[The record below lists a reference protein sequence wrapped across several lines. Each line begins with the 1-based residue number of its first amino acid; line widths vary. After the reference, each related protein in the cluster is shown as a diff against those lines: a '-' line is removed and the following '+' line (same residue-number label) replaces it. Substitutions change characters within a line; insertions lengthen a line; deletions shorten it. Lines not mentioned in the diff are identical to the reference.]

1 MEKRINKLREK
12 MKEQEIEAFLVT
24 KKENVRYLS
33 QFTGTAGKLL
43 ITEEDNIFITDFRY
57 LDQAADQT
65 DGCVI
70 EEISRN
76 FIEGFAEL
84 LKRKKV
90 KNLSFESQD
99 LSFKMYNKL
108 KEKLDLISLNPV
120 ESVVES
126 LRMIKDQSE
135 IQKIKK
141 AVEIADQGFQFLI
154 DFIEPGKSEK
164 EIALEL
170 EFFMKR
176 NGGEANAFDFIVA
189 SGKRGSL
196 PHGVASNKIVEKGDL
211 VTIDFG
217 TVYQGY
223 HSDITRT
230 VAVGEPASKLKE
242 IYQLVL
248 TAQKK
253 VISEIKA
260 GMSSVEA
267 DKIARDLI
275 KEAGYGDNFGH
286 GLGHGIGLEIHE
298 GPRLSYSS
306 TSDVTLE
313 SGMVVTDEPGIYI
326 SGLGGVRIE
335 DDLLITETG
344 CEVLNS
350 APKELII
357 L

>member
-12 MKEQEIEAFLVT
+12 LKEKNIEAFLVT

-43 ITEEDNIFITDFRY
+43 ITENDSVFITDFRY
-57 LDQAADQT
+57 LDQAEEQT

-70 EEISRN
+70 EEISSN

-84 LKRKKV
+84 LKRKKIR
-90 KNLSFESQD
+90 NLSFESQD
-99 LSFKMYNKL
+99 INFKMYQQL
-108 KEKLDLISLNPV
+108 KEKLDLDSLNPV
-120 ESVVES
+120 EAVVEK

-135 IQKIKK
+135 IEKINK
-141 AVEIADQGFQFLI
+141 AVKIADQGFEFLLE
-154 DFIEPGKSEK
+154 FIEPGKSER
-164 EIALEL
+164 EVALEL

-176 NGGEANAFDFIVA
+176 QGGEKNAFDFIVA
-189 SGKRGSL
+189 SGKRGAL
-196 PHGVASNKIVEKGDL
+196 PHGVASNKKIEKGDL

-230 VAVGEPASKLKE
+230 IAVGEPGAELKE
-242 IYQLVL
+242 IYNIVL
-248 TAQKK
+248 EAQQK
-253 VISEIKA
+253 VIADIKA
-260 GMSSVEA
+260 GMSCVEV
-267 DKIARDLI
+267 DKIARDMI
-275 KEAGYGDNFGH
+275 AAAGYKENFGH
-286 GLGHGIGLEIHE
+286 GLGHGLGLEIHE
-298 GPRLSYSS
+298 GPRVSYSS
-306 TSDVTLE
+306 EDSLKA
-313 SGMVVTDEPGIYI
+313 GMVVTDEPGIYV

-335 DDLLITETG
+335 DDLIITESG

>member
-1 MEKRINKLREK
+1 VEKRINKLREK
-12 MKEQEIEAFLVT
+12 MKEKDIEAFLVT

-43 ITEEDNIFITDFRY
+43 ITETDSVFITDFRY
-57 LDQAADQT
+57 LDQAAEQT

-70 EEISRN
+70 EEISSN

-84 LKRKKV
+84 IKRKKIN
-90 KNLSFESQD
+90 NLSFESQD
-99 LSFKMYNKL
+99 LNFKTYQKLKNKL
-108 KEKLDLISLNPV
+108 EVESLNPV
-120 ESVVES
+120 ESVVED
-126 LRMIKDQSE
+126 LRMIKDLNE
-135 IQKIKK
+135 VDKIKK
-141 AVEIADQGFQFLI
+141 AVEIADRAFDFLLE
-154 DFIEPGKSEK
+154 FIEVGKSEK

-170 EFFMKR
+170 EFFMKK

-189 SGKRGSL
+189 SGKRGAL
-196 PHGVASNKIVEKGDL
+196 PHGVASKKIIEKGDL
-211 VTIDFG
+211 ITIDFG
-217 TVYQGY
+217 TVFQGY

-230 VAVGEPASKLKE
+230 VAVGEPDSELKE

-248 TAQKK
+248 RAQQK
-253 VISEIKA
+253 VISKISS
-260 GMSSVEA
+260 GMDCIEA

-298 GPRLSYSS
+298 NPRLSY
-306 TSDVTLE
+306 TSDGILKA
-313 SGMVVTDEPGIYI
+313 GMVVTDEPGIYI

-335 DDLLITETG
+335 DDLLITEEG

-350 APKELII
+350 APKELIV

>member
-12 MKEQEIEAFLVT
+12 MKEKNIEAFLVS

-33 QFTGTAGKLL
+33 QFTGTSGKLL
-43 ITEEDNIFITDFRY
+43 ITEKDSVFITDFRY
-57 LDQAADQT
+57 LDQAAEQT

-70 EEISRN
+70 EEINSN
-76 FIEGFAEL
+76 FIDGFSEL
-84 LKRKKV
+84 LKRKKIN
-90 KNLSFESQD
+90 NLSFESQD
-99 LSFKMYNKL
+99 INFKSYQKF
-108 KEKLDLISLNPV
+108 KEKLELESLNPV

-135 IQKIKK
+135 VQKLKK
-141 AVEIADQGFQFLI
+141 AVEIADQGFEFLL
-154 DFIEPGKSEK
+154 DFIEAGRSEK

-189 SGKRGSL
+189 SGKRGAL
-196 PHGVASNKIVEKGDL
+196 PHGVASNKLIEKGDL

-230 VAVGEPASKLKE
+230 VAVGEPASELKE

-248 TAQKK
+248 EAQKK

-260 GMSSVEA
+260 GMSCVEA

-275 KEAGYGDNFGH
+275 KESGHGDNFGH

-298 GPRLSYSS
+298 GPRVSY
-306 TSDVTLE
+306 TSEDTLKP
-313 SGMVVTDEPGIYI
+313 GMVVTDEPGVYV

-335 DDLLITETG
+335 DDLLITENG